1 MSDAENPR
9 SPSNGLL
16 PADRTKPLML
26 HGFTKMGR
34 MGDGLPY
41 RTNMIEMG
49 IQGMDRFQAGKLILR
64 ILSAIFSAFR
74 KAVLL
79 SPECDLAS
87 NRGTVKTGH

>member
-1 MSDAENPR
+1 
-9 SPSNGLL
+9 
-16 PADRTKPLML
+16 
-26 HGFTKMGR
+26 
-34 MGDGLPY
+34 
-41 RTNMIEMG
+41 MIEMG
-49 IQGMDRFQAGKLILR
+49 IQGRDRFQAGKLILR